1 MYLCRQ
7 FNTSIYTRS
16 RSPVYRQRSRTTKFQ
31 AAEDDDDEPVN
42 DLRNMIRGR
51 ASSPCWSRLQ
61 TCSNLMFTMSYMGVM
76 RRYVSGMLLI
86 IDENYLE
93 RTFFTLVRFFN
104 TGRLFIISTI
114 VKFRKNIFINESDD
128 FYTFVFILLIS

>member
-1 MYLCRQ
+1 
-7 FNTSIYTRS
+7 
-16 RSPVYRQRSRTTKFQ
+16 
-31 AAEDDDDEPVN
+31 
-42 DLRNMIRGR
+42 
-51 ASSPCWSRLQ
+51 
-61 TCSNLMFTMSYMGVM
+61 MSYMGVM